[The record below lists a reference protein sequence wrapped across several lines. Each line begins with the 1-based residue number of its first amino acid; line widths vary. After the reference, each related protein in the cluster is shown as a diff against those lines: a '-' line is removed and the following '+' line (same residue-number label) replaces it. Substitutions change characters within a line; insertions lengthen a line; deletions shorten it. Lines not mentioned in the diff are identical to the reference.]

1 MTRREDRAL
10 VVVGGGL
17 AGLAAAA
24 EASRAG
30 LETTLLERRTS
41 VQGPPPSIAGATSAG
56 TEVRINTTV
65 WGIWGH
71 ELAVWSPHAGCSVIG
86 AQQIILATGAF
97 ERPVAFPG
105 WTLPGVMTA
114 GGARRLL
121 DQEVAPGERVCVAGY
136 GPWVASTAA
145 DLQAAGVHLVG
156 VVDGSARPGRVV
168 VRAEG
173 NDRVERVVV
182 ANAAEDWSAQ
192 NAGQSDIVVD
202 ALVLA
207 FGLLPENQ
215 LARLAGCHQLASV
228 YVDPAIER
236 DSWMRTSVPG
246 ILIAG
251 DAGAIRGPDVAREQG
266 HLAGLAAALDAGGID
281 QATAESRARTALGRH
296 SAADAANDNAL
307 PPRPGL
313 FTLADPDTVI
323 CRCEDVTMRE
333 IEERLFDGTVE
344 PGPVIAETRAAMGV
358 CQGRHCASLVAAVI
372 SRHTGTPLERIPFVT
387 PRPPVLPVPLGALAE
402 APPEFEPVQRE
413 TDTR

>member
-30 LETTLLERRTS
+30 LETTLLERRRS
-41 VQGPPPSIAGATSAG
+41 VQGPSRLIAEATSAG
-56 TEVRINTTV
+56 TEVRVDTTV

-71 ELAVWSPHAGCSVIG
+71 DLAVWSPDSGSSVIG
-86 AQQIILATGAF
+86 AQQVILATGAF

-105 WTLPGVMTA
+105 WTLPGVVTA

-121 DQEVAPGERVCVAGY
+121 EQGAAPGERVCVAGY
-136 GPWVASTAA
+136 GSWVAAIAA
-145 DLQAAGVHLVG
+145 DLRAASVN
-156 VVDGSARPGRVV
+156 VVDVVDASATAGQVV

-173 NDRVERVVV
+173 TDRLERVVV
-182 ANAAEDWSAQ
+182 APAAEDWSAR
-192 NAGQSDIVVD
+192 NAGQHEVLADT
-202 ALVLA
+202 LVLA

-215 LARLAGCHQLASV
+215 LARLAGSRLLASAFL
-228 YVDPAIER
+228 DPAVER
-236 DSWMRTSVPG
+236 DAWMRTSVPSV
-246 ILIAG
+246 LVAG
-251 DAGAIRGPDVAREQG
+251 DAGAVRGPDVALEQG
-266 HLAGLAAALDAGGID
+266 RLAGLAAAIDAGCVD
-281 QATAESRARTALGRH
+281 QTAAEGRGGPALRRLAEAGYPP
-296 SAADAANDNAL
+296 

-313 FTLADPDTVI
+313 FVLAEPDTVV
-323 CRCEDVTMRE
+323 CRCEDVVVRE
-333 IEERLFDGTVE
+333 IEEHLFDGTVE

-372 SRHTGTPLERIPFVT
+372 SRHTGTPLERIPPVT

-402 APPEFEPVQRE
+402 RPPEFAL
-413 TDTR
+413 